1 MMEIS
6 EVTKNTKLMIDAA
19 PYVVEEVNFVKP
31 GKGRAIYRLKLRNL
45 FDGMAREITY
55 HSGDR
60 VEEVSVTSHEM
71 QYLYGESGH
80 YVFMDNETFEQH
92 TIDKKQIGSKAPFLK
107 EGVTVAVLIMHGRI
121 IDVNLPKFVELAVAA
136 SAFTTKTDTVTAQ
149 QKTVTLETGAT
160 VGVPAFVKEGDVIKV
175 DTRTGTY
182 VERVGTKK

>member
-1 MMEIS
+1 MEIS
-6 EVTKNTKLMIDAA
+6 EVARNTKLMIDGA
-19 PYVVEEVNFVKP
+19 PYTVEEVNFVKP

-71 QYLYGESGH
+71 QFLYEEGGH

-92 TIDKKQIGSKAPFLK
+92 TIDKKRIGPKALFLK
-107 EGVTVAVLIMHGRI
+107 EGITVSILIMHGRI
-121 IDVNLPKFVELAVAA
+121 IDVNLPKFVELAVTA

-149 QKTVTLETGAT
+149 QKMITLETGAT
-160 VGVPAFVKEGDVIKV
+160 VGVPAFVKEGDIIKV

-182 VERVGTKK
+182 VERTGTKK